1 MEIGLCRHVEN
12 ADSDIQSLRQE
23 LIQMKQQINSKVSV
37 KIAVCNNQIFA
48 EKQEYHSKFL
58 KVNRKIDKLKE
69 SLSVNLTNK
78 KTINNSNDD
87 CPIITLTN
95 GSNQGGTESLVITNN

>member
-1 MEIGLCRHVEN
+1 MEIDLGRHVEN
-12 ADSDIQSLRQE
+12 ADSDIQSLKQE
-23 LIQMKQQINSKVSV
+23 LIQMKQEISSTVSD

-69 SLSVNLTNK
+69 SLSVNLTSK
-78 KTINNSNDD
+78 KTINNSNDN

-95 GSNQGGTESLVITNN
+95 DSNQCGT